1 MDGVAL
7 ASVISTGSVAVLT
20 LVFNAATKRGDRKH
34 DMNLEFQKRVWDTK
48 STALLSLIQTCES
61 ISAAATDP
69 NDDHEDRQAALWR
82 RFYDIGFTI
91 HTPELVAY
99 ASDSLNHH
107 VSDLQREMQRA
118 SKTDAMVNAVTH
130 DYAVREARSAKE
142 EAIDRGDYEAALKHR
157 DEERSHT
164 RALGAESGISV
175 EQVELLCRDIIAGA
189 REDLRS

>member
-7 ASVISTGSVAVLT
+7 ASVVSTGSVAVLT
-20 LVFNAATKRGDRKH
+20 LVFNATTKRGDRKH

-48 STALLSLIQTCES
+48 STALLSLIQRCES
-61 ISAAATDP
+61 ISAAATEP
-69 NDDHEDRQAALWR
+69 NADREDRQAALWW
-82 RFYDIGFTI
+82 RFYDSGFTI

-118 SKTDAMVNAVTH
+118 SKADAMVNAMTH
-130 DYAVREARSAKE
+130 DYAVRKARSAKE
-142 EAIDRGDYEAALKHR
+142 EAIDRRDYEAAVKYR

-164 RALGAESGISV
+164 RALGAESGINL
-175 EQVELLCRDIIAGA
+175 EQVERICRDIVAGA